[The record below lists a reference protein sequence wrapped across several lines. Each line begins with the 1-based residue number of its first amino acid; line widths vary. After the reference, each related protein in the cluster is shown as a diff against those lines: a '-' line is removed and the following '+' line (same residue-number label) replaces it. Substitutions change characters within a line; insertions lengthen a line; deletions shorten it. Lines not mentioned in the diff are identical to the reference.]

1 MWFSPVLV
9 YTSWVWD
16 FYVKH
21 AQITLKSPKVY
32 PSENTRYGCKLL
44 KPFFGGLFSIDTI
57 LVNFQN
63 FPERLLGKT
72 PAARFLIT
80 EAEVKIC
87 LGDQL
92 VFRITFGQFPV
103 VLDRPGAVIHLV
115 ITKGQSGQGLR
126 RPLKIRKAFADLQ
139 KDRLSRFQ
147 LVMIKIIDGAA
158 QIFVQV

>member
-1 MWFSPVLV
+1 MIIEKCCAKLLLPLV
-9 YTSWVWD
+9 RILLLQ
-16 FYVKH
+16 FRKI
-21 AQITLKSPKVY
+21 AP
-32 PSENTRYGCKLL
+32 PRYGCQLFRQFL
-44 KPFFGGLFSIDTI
+44 GSLFSIDTI

-63 FPERLLGKT
+63 FPERHLSKT

-92 VFRITFGQFPV
+92 VFRVTFGQFPV
-103 VLDRPGAVIHLV
+103 VLDRIETVAHLV
-115 ITKGQSGQGLR
+115 ITQSQSGQGLR

-139 KDRLSRFQ
+139 QDRLGLFQ

-158 QIFVQV
+158 HIFVQV